1 MENLEPTSEKQPIDK
16 PNTIYGE
23 LKEIANGNRV
33 DWNGF
38 SEKMQKLNMELSK
51 HSEQAIDFNDPE
63 QSQVIN
69 LGFCDVPIS
78 ELLESKDIVELLA
91 EMEGQG
97 KEGKSSAERVEWVSQ
112 NRDMADKDDY
122 VYLYRLRDT
131 NGGFYWQLGGGRH
144 RLAADIIAN
153 KPTIR
158 ANVKL
163 TKGFFSGELGQ
174 KELAR
179 LESLKTQ
186 V

>member
-1 MENLEPTSEKQPIDK
+1 MENLETTSETQSIDK
-16 PNTIYGE
+16 PSTIYAE
-23 LKEIANGNRV
+23 LKEIADGNSV
-33 DWNGF
+33 DWKEF
-38 SEKMQKLNMELSK
+38 TERMQKLNMELPK
-51 HSEQAIDFNDPE
+51 HTEQAIDFNDPE
-63 QSQVIN
+63 QSKVIN

-78 ELLESKDIVELLA
+78 ELLESKDVVELLA

-122 VYLYRLRDT
+122 VYLYRLRDS
-131 NGGFYWQLGGGRH
+131 NGEFYWQLGGGRH
-144 RLAADIIAN
+144 RLAADIIAD
-153 KPTIR
+153 KKTIR

-163 TKGFFSGELGQ
+163 TTGFFSGELGQ